1 MGSIRTASECLT
13 CQGFGRRFCLAWPRP
28 PICRKKHASRGMI
41 HALEWNP
48 AVLVGGSAQPPG
60 ARVLLNRRA
69 PQTSSEERKRFAD
82 LHE

>member
-1 MGSIRTASECLT
+1 
-13 CQGFGRRFCLAWPRP
+13 
-28 PICRKKHASRGMI
+28 MI